1 MDKSEAIK
9 TIGLFT
15 TLGIFV
21 FGGAYLYYLSKKTDK
36 LFTVATFRAL
46 IVLGV
51 LVAVQV
57 AGFILS
63 R

>member
-1 MDKSEAIK
+1 MNKVEAVK

-21 FGGAYLYYLSKKTDK
+21 LGGGYLYFISRKTDK
-36 LFTVATFRAL
+36 LFIIATFRAL
-46 IVLGV
+46 LVLGV

>member
-1 MDKSEAIK
+1 MDKAESLKA
-9 TIGLFT
+9 IGLFT

-21 FGGAYLYYLSKKTDK
+21 LGGSYLYFLSRKTDR
-36 LFTVATFRAL
+36 LFTIATFRAL
-46 IVLGV
+46 LLLGV
-51 LVAVQV
+51 LVAVQI